1 MDVVR
6 EASNRSHDATA
17 RVAGGGALE
26 RQTDAQ
32 LLRLEQLLPEFDSAV
47 DALVRPVIECIR
59 RKEWGGA
66 RRHALEFLATT
77 PQDTLSERL
86 FEYQLRRDPSWKS
99 SDALMIEVP
108 QLTKLRV
115 LVRSLGLSRA

>member
-1 MDVVR
+1 MDFVR

-32 LLRLEQLLPEFDSAV
+32 LLRLEQLLPEFDSSV

-59 RKEWGGA
+59 RQEWRRA

-86 FEYQLRRDPSWKS
+86 LEYQLRRDPSWES
-99 SDALMIEVP
+99 SEHLLIEVP
-108 QLTKLRV
+108 RLTKLRV
-115 LVRSLGLSRA
+115 LVRSLGLSHR